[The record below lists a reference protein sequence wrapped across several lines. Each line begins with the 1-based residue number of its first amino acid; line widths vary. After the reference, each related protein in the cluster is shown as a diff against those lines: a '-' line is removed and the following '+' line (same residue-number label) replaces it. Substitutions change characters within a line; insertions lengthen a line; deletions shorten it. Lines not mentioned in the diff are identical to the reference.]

1 MVKSSSSSQSQS
13 QSQSLPQQHG
23 NNVCGKKGREGSP
36 GLGCRE
42 GVIHRVPLLQL
53 RRARAF
59 LEETALAPMSSTKEA
74 ASSSQKGTNATNKRN
89 AARWAEERAT
99 LRDTIRARDAWIGG
113 LVASAFAGD
122 VTPPPPP
129 PNADRPLD
137 ETDAWFADVAAQ
149 LAACVGAQHARAG
162 RLAAEVTRLREEARV
177 NAAAAAAEAAS
188 KRNDEATARNVTTM
202 RDRSCLAALE
212 KTQAKLVTKLRRIH
226 AISAKLED
234 DKAALTEQVSSLRRR
249 CEESERAASASEESM
264 RMHEAENL
272 QLARR
277 AAALSERVSRLK
289 ESVARETMRADDA
302 DARALA
308 AEAASSSL
316 ATRAAASARAS
327 SAASTGDSKLPCDG
341 CSSLAQANALLSR
354 ELGEAKAKLDEPCA
368 ACAQLKQHVSRERAE
383 ARAAA
388 VELQAAQE
396 QVSRLSVELLAA
408 SAPQQPRECQSCA
421 RNEAERSAKEAE
433 WAAKEAAWEEERW
446 KLASDATTDA
456 TAGSPTSKVVA
467 TAAPT
472 PWRAARGSAVAHAM
486 ELHRLKASGEL
497 ERQKEALRHH
507 AMAMSPMAVVKETTH
522 RLDEGNGESA
532 EQMSGGRKSE
542 GAENEAPPGAPPI
555 NLYDL
560 PDKLAIGATA
570 DGSSPDPFDFG
581 TPTLDFNATAMSTP
595 PEANWLTR
603 FGDDEEGHLI

>member
-1 MVKSSSSSQSQS
+1 MVKSSSSQS

-177 NAAAAAAEAAS
+177 NAAAAEAAS

-472 PWRAARGSAVAHAM
+472 P
-486 ELHRLKASGEL
+486 
-497 ERQKEALRHH
+497 
-507 AMAMSPMAVVKETTH
+507 
-522 RLDEGNGESA
+522 
-532 EQMSGGRKSE
+532 
-542 GAENEAPPGAPPI
+542 
-555 NLYDL
+555 
-560 PDKLAIGATA
+560 
-570 DGSSPDPFDFG
+570 
-581 TPTLDFNATAMSTP
+581 
-595 PEANWLTR
+595 
-603 FGDDEEGHLI
+603 